1 MTPLAAAIIIA
12 GGIAATSA
20 GFAGDTPAA
29 NPAPQ
34 DQAQGMMGGQQGQS
48 MMGNSGNMMGMM
60 NMMTQMSRMV
70 EDCNHMMESASAAA
84 PAKPPAQTPPG

>member
-34 DQAQGMMGGQQGQS
+34 DQAQGMMGGQQAQS
-48 MMGNSGNMMGMM
+48 MRE
-60 NMMTQMSRMV
+60 T
-70 EDCNHMMESASAAA
+70 AA
-84 PAKPPAQTPPG
+84 T